1 MIPIIHRVNN
11 PEELINIPQNC
22 GVEVDIRF
30 SESKLVLGHDLLEDK
45 FDFTQYLN
53 VYDHNLLV
61 ANIKESG
68 TEMQTID
75 ALNKAK
81 VSNFFLLDTEFPYIL
96 QNYAEF
102 GEFLCVRYSSYESI
116 DSVEPFIGKIKWLW
130 VDTYQDFELDKH
142 TASIMKNFS
151 ICLVSPSRWNTK
163 LPQGHFMDKFTD
175 NNLTIEAIMVSQ
187 NESYDF

>member
-81 VSNFFLLDTEFPYIL
+81 VSNFFFARHRVSI
-96 QNYAEF
+96 
-102 GEFLCVRYSSYESI
+102 YSS
-116 DSVEPFIGKIKWLW
+116 
-130 VDTYQDFELDKH
+130 
-142 TASIMKNFS
+142 
-151 ICLVSPSRWNTK
+151 K
-163 LPQGHFMDKFTD
+163 LC
-175 NNLTIEAIMVSQ
+175 
-187 NESYDF
+187 